1 MKITQIDQ
9 HPGFTPRTS
18 QEHASRIIRGGWLII
33 LGGVIPIGLWMAFAP
48 LSMAVM
54 APAFVKVDLNRRP
67 VQHLEGGIVRTV
79 LVRDG
84 QYVKAGDPILVLGD
98 VGVDADSNRLAYRVN
113 SERAALARLDAEQSL
128 AKTVIFPA
136 DLLAAAQKDNRI
148 EQALTKE
155 TALFDA
161 RRNSLGSEVALM
173 KLQRERVEQEIVALR
188 AQIGHAVSSHNS
200 QAQALEA
207 NRRLLKGG
215 FIAPTRVV
223 QLEAGLSD
231 YAVKLEERR
240 SELARA
246 YQRMGDI
253 DLKIKSVQNEY
264 AKAASDQLK
273 VTAAQLAEIEQER
286 RKSDDAAV
294 RQVVTAPASGKV
306 IDLKFTSPGAVV
318 RAGEPIAE
326 IVPSDAKLMIEA
338 QIRPEEVNNVQQ
350 DQRARIKFTAFKYRN
365 SSMVTGKVTY
375 VSADRLIDRASNL
388 PYYSAMIL
396 ADSDSVQAAG
406 AELKLQA
413 GMPAEVYIEGSTQT
427 PLQYLTAPIINTVRK
442 AGKQM

>member
-136 DLLAAAQKDNRI
+136 DLLAAAKKDNRI

-406 AELKLQA
+406 ADLKLQA

-427 PLQYLTAPIINTVRK
+427 PLQYLTAPITDTVRK